1 MRKIVGESVYN
12 MKYVGALSLGVI
24 AISLLSNLI
33 YENVLARYTLM
44 LGILALYIVFR
55 KKVMATFKSMKE
67 KKEAAK
73 DEQ

>member
-1 MRKIVGESVYN
+1 